1 MRTSVKEVLNR
12 VEAAE
17 GISVAG
23 WVRTRR
29 DSKDFSF
36 LEVND
41 GSCLAGLQVIADAGV
56 KGYEDIQMMST
67 GSAIRVEGNLVASP
81 GEGQSWELQ
90 ATALVLM
97 GGAPEDYPLQKKRHG
112 PEFLREIA
120 HLRPRT
126 NLFGAV
132 FRTRSRLALA
142 VHHFFEKRGFVY
154 VHTPIITANDC
165 EGAGEMFKVNTDGA
179 DLQDG

>member
-1 MRTSVKEVLNR
+1 MKEVLNR

-90 ATALVLM
+90 ATALVLL
-97 GGAPEDYPLQKKRHG
+97 GGAPEDYPL
-112 PEFLREIA
+112 
-120 HLRPRT
+120 
-126 NLFGAV
+126 
-132 FRTRSRLALA
+132 
-142 VHHFFEKRGFVY
+142 
-154 VHTPIITANDC
+154 
-165 EGAGEMFKVNTDGA
+165 
-179 DLQDG
+179 